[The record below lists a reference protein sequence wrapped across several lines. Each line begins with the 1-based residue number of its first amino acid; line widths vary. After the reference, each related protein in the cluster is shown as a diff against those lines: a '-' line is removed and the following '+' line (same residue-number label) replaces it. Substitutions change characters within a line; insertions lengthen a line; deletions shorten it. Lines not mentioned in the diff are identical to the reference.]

1 MAGAAAEIRLLDSS
15 STALSW
21 LLLVVPGIGDAMYHT
36 VVSPRPFVPW
46 YLSKSLMAVLRH
58 ILFFGPSLRAPE
70 AVAANGR
77 CPRGRS
83 NGLSRWHVRRRPGGR
98 GEGCARGARPAL
110 LRYRPAWRER
120 SGGCCAG
127 AGAAAGWA
135 AVRGRRRKGGGP
147 AVPEPGAGSV
157 RGPAARGS
165 RDCPGGRSPG
175 P

>member
-15 STALSW
+15 STALSR
-21 LLLVVPGIGDAMYHT
+21 LLLVVPGIGDSMYHT
-36 VVSPRPFVPW
+36 VVSPRPFVSC
-46 YLSKSLMAVLRH
+46 YLSKSLMAALRH
-58 ILFFGPSLRAPE
+58 ILFFRQSLRARA

-83 NGLSRWHVRRRPGGR
+83 NGLSRRHVRTRPGGR
-98 GEGCARGARPAL
+98 GEGCARGARPAP

-127 AGAAAGWA
+127 AAAGCA

-157 RGPAARGS
+157 RGPAGQGS
-165 RDCPGGRSPG
+165 CDCPGGRSPG